1 MADYTVYEAVRAA
14 PTGGIPYGMKG
25 TGVTAL
31 QLSLNAL
38 LGNVVKVDGDY
49 GANTEEAV
57 QQAYARLKV
66 APASG
71 VASSALLSALAA
83 ATGPG
88 GEAGAKL
95 PPSDKPAPGGGG
107 DSSVGKIAAVAL
119 GVLGLGWFLSKKR

>member
-1 MADYTVYEAVRAA
+1 MAS
-14 PTGGIPYGMKG
+14 GIPYGTKG
-25 TGVTAL
+25 TAVQAL
-31 QLSLNAL
+31 QLSLNSL
-38 LGNVVKVDGDY
+38 LGNIVKVDGDY

-66 APASG
+66 APVSGLASK
-71 VASSALLSALAA
+71 ALIDALAA
-83 ATGPG
+83 AIGPG

-95 PPSDKPAPGGGG
+95 PPTDKLVPGSGG